1 MTILVPLRKLLT
13 SLRES
18 IKSLTIHIKHL
29 KTMSLT
35 LKYLKCILKTFFKWS
50 VINSQDG
57 HTFAKKETM
66 GVFFLTIKQLFQQK
80 T

>member
-1 MTILVPLRKLLT
+1 M
-13 SLRES
+13 
-18 IKSLTIHIKHL
+18 
-29 KTMSLT
+29 
-35 LKYLKCILKTFFKWS
+35 YLKMFFKWS

-66 GVFFLTIKQLFQQK
+66 GVVFLTIKQLFQQK